1 MLYCS
6 AAVSC
11 NTATLQYRST
21 DISVFREWIMT
32 IGRFGLRRRNYDF
45 PPFRPPS
52 EANSLLL
59 RVTRGCPWN
68 RCTFCSMY
76 KGVKFEIRDL
86 EEILGDIELARD
98 LYGDRIRTV
107 FIGDSNSL
115 VAKTEMLVKI
125 LNALFSSFPHIERV
139 TSYARAKTIA
149 KKPLEDLIKIY
160 EAGLTRLHVG
170 LETGDRD
177 LLQEIEKGAS
187 PEEMIEAGRKAK
199 EAGFEYS
206 LYVLLGIGGE
216 EKWEQ
221 HARGTAEVLNQ
232 VDPHFIR
239 VRTFIAQPN
248 SLLYE
253 AVEEGRLH
261 PASPETIL
269 KETKLLLEKLQV
281 TSQFLSDH
289 ISNLLPLHGKLP
301 EDKERMLQMIEE
313 ALTGLKEN
321 DLLREEME
329 IRRHLTNL

>member
-1 MLYCS
+1 
-6 AAVSC
+6 
-11 NTATLQYRST
+11 
-21 DISVFREWIMT
+21 MT
-32 IGRFGLRRRNYDF
+32 IGRFSLRRRDYDF

-52 EANSLLL
+52 EAESLLL

-76 KGVKFEIRDL
+76 KTIRFEIRGI
-86 EEILGDIELARD
+86 EEIQSDIELARD
-98 LYGDRIRTV
+98 LYREKIRTV

-115 VAKTEMLVKI
+115 VIKTEIWVKI
-125 LNALFSSFPHIERV
+125 LDSLFSSFPSIERV
-139 TSYARAKTIA
+139 TSYGRAKTIA
-149 KKPLEDLIKIY
+149 KKPLEDLIKIRQ
-160 EAGLTRLHVG
+160 AGLTRLHVG

-177 LLQEIEKGAS
+177 LLKEVEKGAT

-239 VRTFIAQPN
+239 VRTFIPQPN
-248 SLLYE
+248 SPLYE
-253 AVEEGRLH
+253 AMREGRFQS
-261 PASPETIL
+261 ASVETIL
-269 KETKLLLEKLQV
+269 KETDLLLKGLCV

-289 ISNLLPLHGKLP
+289 VSNLVPLHGKLP
-301 EDKERMLQMIEE
+301 EEKERMIRMIED
-313 ALTGLKEN
+313 ALRDLKRN
-321 DLLREEME
+321 SVLREEME
-329 IRRHLTNL
+329 MRRHLTDL

>member
-1 MLYCS
+1 
-6 AAVSC
+6 
-11 NTATLQYRST
+11 
-21 DISVFREWIMT
+21 MT

-76 KGVKFEIRDL
+76 KGMKFEVRDI

-98 LYGDRIRTV
+98 LYGDRIGTV

-115 VAKTEMLVKI
+115 VAKTEMLVKV
-125 LNALFSSFPHIERV
+125 LNALFTSFPNIQRV

-160 EAGLTRLHVG
+160 QAGLTRLHVG
-170 LETGDRD
+170 LETGDQE
-177 LLQEIEKGAS
+177 LLKEIEKGAT
-187 PEEMIEAGRKAK
+187 PEEMIEAGKRAK

-221 HARGTAEVLNQ
+221 HATGTAEVLNQ
-232 VDPHFIR
+232 IDPHFIR
-239 VRTFIAQPN
+239 VRTFIPQPD
-248 SLLYE
+248 SPLYE
-253 AVEEGRLH
+253 AMVGGRFQ

-269 KETKLLLEKLQV
+269 KETKLLLQKLQV

-301 EDKERMLQMIEE
+301 EDKKKMIQMIGE
-313 ALTGLKEN
+313 ALKELKEN
-321 DLLREEME
+321 DSLREEME
-329 IRRHLTNL
+329 MRRHLTNL

>member
-1 MLYCS
+1 
-6 AAVSC
+6 
-11 NTATLQYRST
+11 
-21 DISVFREWIMT
+21 MT

-76 KGVKFEIRDL
+76 KGMKFEIRDL
-86 EEILGDIELARD
+86 EEILGDIELAGD
-98 LYGDRIRTV
+98 LYGDRVRTV

-125 LNALFSSFPHIERV
+125 LSTLSSSFPHVERV

-149 KKPLEDLIKIY
+149 KKPLEDLKKIFQ
-160 EAGLTRLHVG
+160 AGLTRLHVG

-177 LLQEIEKGAS
+177 LLKEIEKGAT

-221 HARGTAEVLNQ
+221 HAKGTAEVLNQ

-239 VRTFIAQPN
+239 VRTFIPQPN
-248 SLLYE
+248 SPLYE
-253 AVEEGRLH
+253 AMEQGH
-261 PASPETIL
+261 FNPASTESIL

-301 EDKERMLQMIEE
+301 EDKEKMIHLIDE
-313 ALTGLKEN
+313 GLKELTEN
-321 DLLREEME
+321 DRLREEME
-329 IRRHLTNL
+329 MRRHLTNL

>member
-1 MLYCS
+1 
-6 AAVSC
+6 
-11 NTATLQYRST
+11 
-21 DISVFREWIMT
+21 MT
-32 IGRFGLRRRNYDF
+32 IGRFGLRRRSYDF

-76 KGVKFEIRDL
+76 KGLKFEIRDL
-86 EEILGDIELARD
+86 EEVLADIELAKD

-115 VAKTEMLVKI
+115 VAKTEMLAKI

-149 KKPLEDLIKIY
+149 KKPLEDLIKIFQ
-160 EAGLTRLHVG
+160 AGLTRLHVG

-177 LLQEIEKGAS
+177 LLKEIEKGAT

-232 VDPHFIR
+232 IDPHFIR
-239 VRTFIAQPN
+239 VRTFIPQPN
-248 SLLYE
+248 SPFYE
-253 AVEEGRLH
+253 AMVEGH
-261 PASPETIL
+261 FQPASPETIL

-301 EDKERMLQMIEE
+301 EDKEKLIQMIEE
-313 ALTGLKEN
+313 ALRGLKEN

>member
-1 MLYCS
+1 
-6 AAVSC
+6 
-11 NTATLQYRST
+11 
-21 DISVFREWIMT
+21 MT
-32 IGRFGLRRRNYDF
+32 IGRFGLRRKNYDF

-76 KGVKFEIRDL
+76 KGMKFEIRDL
-86 EEILGDIELARD
+86 EEILGDIELAKD
-98 LYGDRIRTV
+98 LYGDRIGTI

-115 VAKTEMLVKI
+115 VAKAEMLVKV

-149 KKPLEDLIKIY
+149 KKPLEDLKKIY
-160 EAGLTRLHVG
+160 QAGLTRLHVG

-177 LLQEIEKGAS
+177 LLKEIDKGAT

-221 HARGTAEVLNQ
+221 HAKGTAEVLNQ

-239 VRTFIAQPN
+239 VRTFIPQPN
-248 SLLYE
+248 SPLYE
-253 AVEEGRLH
+253 AMGKGGFQS
-261 PASPETIL
+261 ASPETIL
-269 KETKLLLEKLQV
+269 NETKLLLEKLQV

-301 EDKERMLQMIEE
+301 EDKEKMIQMIDE
-313 ALTGLKEN
+313 ALRGLKEN

-329 IRRHLTNL
+329 MRRHLTNL

>member
-1 MLYCS
+1 
-6 AAVSC
+6 
-11 NTATLQYRST
+11 
-21 DISVFREWIMT
+21 MT
-32 IGRFGLRRRNYDF
+32 IGRFGLRRKSYDF

-76 KGVKFEIRDL
+76 KDMKFEIREI
-86 EEILGDIELARD
+86 EEVLGDIESARD
-98 LYGDRIRTV
+98 LYGDRIHTV

-125 LNALFSSFPHIERV
+125 LDSLISSFPHIERV

-149 KKPLEDLIKIY
+149 KKPLEDLIKIRQ
-160 EAGLTRLHVG
+160 AGLTRLHVG

-177 LLQEIEKGAS
+177 LLKEMEKGAT
-187 PEEMIEAGRKAK
+187 PEEMIAAGKKAK

-239 VRTFIAQPN
+239 VRTFIPQPN
-248 SLLYE
+248 SPLYE
-253 AVEEGRLH
+253 AMARGDFTS
-261 PASPETIL
+261 PSPETIL
-269 KETKLLLEKLQV
+269 KETKLLLERLNV

-301 EDKERMLQMIEE
+301 EDKEKMIQMIEE
-313 ALTGLKEN
+313 ALEGLSEN

-329 IRRHLTNL
+329 MRRHLTNL

>member
-1 MLYCS
+1 
-6 AAVSC
+6 
-11 NTATLQYRST
+11 
-21 DISVFREWIMT
+21 MT
-32 IGRFGLRRRNYDF
+32 IGRFGLRRKNYDF

-76 KGVKFEIRDL
+76 KGMKFEIRDL
-86 EEILGDIELARD
+86 EEILGDIELAKD
-98 LYGDRIRTV
+98 LYGDRIGTI

-115 VAKTEMLVKI
+115 VAKAEMLVKV

-149 KKPLEDLIKIY
+149 KKPLEDLKKIY
-160 EAGLTRLHVG
+160 QAGLTRLHVG

-177 LLQEIEKGAS
+177 LLKEIEKGAT

-221 HARGTAEVLNQ
+221 HAKGTAEVLNQ

-239 VRTFIAQPN
+239 VRTFIPQPN
-248 SLLYE
+248 SPLYE
-253 AVEEGRLH
+253 AMGKGGFQS
-261 PASPETIL
+261 ASPETIL
-269 KETKLLLEKLQV
+269 NETKLLLEKLQV

-301 EDKERMLQMIEE
+301 GDKEKMIQMIEE
-313 ALTGLKEN
+313 ALKGLREN
-321 DLLREEME
+321 DGLREEME
-329 IRRHLTNL
+329 MRRHLTNL